1 MIFFPHLKLLNA
13 DAFMKRCFLFLLFAL
28 TLTSVVAQSQLAV
41 GRFFTKSFAK
51 SVRASV
57 VRMSGSALSDYDL
70 DVFHSVTFRADGT
83 LLQAVEQAVE
93 QDTKGVNNRE
103 TGTKYGRLYYGFFRL
118 DRVGH
123 SGGNVFLFYR
133 NNGLRSG
140 AAKTVTLIYLEG
152 NTTLSKLKKQFG
164 S

>member
-1 MIFFPHLKLLNA
+1 
-13 DAFMKRCFLFLLFAL
+13 MKRCFLFFSCSYSHFGCGTKPANR
-28 TLTSVVAQSQLAV
+28 
-41 GRFFTKSFAK
+41 RFFKKSFAK

-103 TGTKYGRLYYGFFRL
+103 TGTKYYGRLYYGFFRL

-123 SGGNVFLFYR
+123 SGGNVFLFLPQQR
-133 NNGLRSG
+133 FEIWCCE
-140 AAKTVTLIYLEG
+140 KP
-152 NTTLSKLKKQFG
+152 
-164 S
+164 